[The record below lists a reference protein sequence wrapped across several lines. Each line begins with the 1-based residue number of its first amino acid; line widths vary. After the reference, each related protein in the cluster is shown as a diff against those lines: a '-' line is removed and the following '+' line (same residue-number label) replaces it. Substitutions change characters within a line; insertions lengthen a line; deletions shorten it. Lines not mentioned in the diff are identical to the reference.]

1 MYSYCIE
8 GIVGSLLSLWTM
20 CGEIS
25 ELLVSPSERTNR
37 QEISFCK
44 QITSVV
50 LWSEEVLQTKV
61 TKVATVERLFAL
73 ASTKVNSLSY
83 DTLLKA
89 VSSWREALQSEDL
102 QYVRTEDLPTTTEM
116 NELYVSFLKKK
127 IVEKYISSTC
137 SRSTSYELS
146 TKDLFAKNSVRS
158 ELLSWPLLSSDQASF
173 TDVDVSIYPPPGH
186 TLWTKLLKIYVN
198 EKGLV
203 DYARWRREP
212 TQLRAYL
219 NWLRKNVPTKDRP
232 RTERLAYWINLYNAF
247 TIELILRN
255 YPVKSIRDIRTQSA
269 ESPWKIDFINLPTA
283 KLSLDNVENDII
295 RKHFLE
301 PRIHFA
307 LVCAAVSCPPLRRE
321 AYLSNRLSVQ
331 LEDQARRFLQDP
343 TKNRTKNKQ
352 LHISELFKWFEEDFK
367 QGGGVLNYIS
377 KYVKSPL
384 PVGATISY
392 MTYDWGLNE
401 QK

>member
-1 MYSYCIE
+1 MYSYCIG
-8 GIVGSLLSLWTM
+8 GIVGGLLSLWSVL
-20 CGEIS
+20 GERIAS
-25 ELLVSPSERTNR
+25 ETQKGPQIDLL
-37 QEISFCK
+37 
-44 QITSVV
+44 
-50 LWSEEVLQTKV
+50 EETTVHQFSLQRKSAFDGLFYGFLSN
-61 TKVATVERLFAL
+61 KKDNVERSVFFDYT
-73 ASTKVNSLSY
+73 SSLRQKNLRS
-83 DTLLKA
+83 
-89 VSSWREALQSEDL
+89 VALQ
-102 QYVRTEDLPTTTEM
+102 YRRTARRPTTAEILWTEIAVITTTYQLSLHRQPALGQS
-116 NELYVSFLKKK
+116 LYSFLSARRHSV
-127 IVEKYISSTC
+127 IDNIFYEDTSTYP
-137 SRSTSYELS
+137 ST
-146 TKDLFAKNSVRS
+146 
-158 ELLSWPLLSSDQASF
+158 
-173 TDVDVSIYPPPGH
+173 GH
-186 TLWTKLLKIYVN
+186 TLWTKLLKTYVN

-219 NWLRKNVPTKDRP
+219 TWLRKNVPTKDRP

-331 LEDQARRFLQDP
+331 LDDQARRFLQDP
-343 TKNRTKNKQ
+343 TKNRTKSNQ
-352 LHISELFKWFEEDFK
+352 LRISELFKWFEKDFK